1 MRFFSDGR
9 IAEQAGARCGAGGRR
24 HLKRNERTKRKRNHK
39 SEAKRSDVGSVRCR
53 CSRRRWENYAPS
65 GAPRSGKRRRQ
76 GLLQRPTVAHALP
89 SPSHPLLPGPYDVKN
104 FHCALQ
110 RHTPQRKVH
119 AHGPLQRSKFRSQ
132 HGNSRDLK
140 ILNKYPKTRKNC
152 AEIDPALYVLTFS
165 AKKAP
170 NIGLDRPSS
179 LCFDGIF
186 CTCSSLCTYQGLARF
201 RFRSRSRACVSTHE
215 LDLSLKETPKRTPKR
230 DTSTGPLA
238 KFWSGAKVRNAG
250 RS

>member
-1 MRFFSDGR
+1 MSVLCNCHMAYKITTCCECLTLRFETTHWVQKVPLFPFSGR
-9 IAEQAGARCGAGGRR
+9 SKET
-24 HLKRNERTKRKRNHK
+24 HEKH
-39 SEAKRSDVGSVRCR
+39 
-53 CSRRRWENYAPS
+53 
-65 GAPRSGKRRRQ
+65 
-76 GLLQRPTVAHALP
+76 
-89 SPSHPLLPGPYDVKN
+89 